1 MESENILDGSLGS
14 LLYERADDLS
24 VLSNF
29 YCGILDM
36 DNFIHKS
43 LQNAILR
50 DGLDTYLVKNGNEIL
65 AVFSIC
71 EHTLRTKLSSGEYVN
86 YDTIEIEYLAVKK
99 DKQKCGIG
107 KRIINLIVE
116 KMMKGRNIL
125 SVSAYVDVDSK
136 YTAVPFY
143 EKCGFVSIGSRL
155 HDLADYVKMVRF
167 L

>member
-50 DGLDTYLVKNGNEIL
+50 DGLDTYLV
-65 AVFSIC
+65 
-71 EHTLRTKLSSGEYVN
+71 
-86 YDTIEIEYLAVKK
+86 
-99 DKQKCGIG
+99 
-107 KRIINLIVE
+107 
-116 KMMKGRNIL
+116 
-125 SVSAYVDVDSK
+125 
-136 YTAVPFY
+136 
-143 EKCGFVSIGSRL
+143 
-155 HDLADYVKMVRF
+155 
-167 L
+167 